1 MLGLTRRRP
10 ADRTA
15 AWTPP
20 RPLRAALRVPLFA
33 KILVANSVIV
43 IAAVSAGA
51 ALAAEFVRA
60 QPERSTLELV
70 GLVAL
75 AGVLVSVGVNAVI
88 IRLALS
94 PLGVLERT
102 AEAVRAGRFEERA
115 PISPLADRGLERLT
129 RTFNAM
135 LDGLE
140 GYRWR
145 LREVAARALRAEEE
159 ERKRIARELHDETAQ
174 SLSALL
180 IRLSMLRREQDPAAR
195 DAGMD
200 EFREQLVATL
210 NGVRRYARGLRPPAL
225 AELGLTPAIE
235 EFVRSLSEAT
245 GLDAHL
251 AAERLD
257 GLLTPEAELVI
268 YRVVQEALSN
278 VVRHARASTA
288 RVTLER
294 RDDAVR
300 ATIED
305 DGIGFDVDD
314 ALRGDGR
321 GLGLFGMRERAT
333 YVGGHVDIES
343 RPGAGTRVRVTVP
356 LAEEETSC
364 PTRSGSCSSMT
375 TPCCAPASRRCSTQ
389 SPTCRSWARPRQA
402 RRGSRRRGS

>member
-10 ADRTA
+10 AERTA
-15 AWTPP
+15 TWTPP
-20 RPLRAALRVPLFA
+20 RFLRAALRVPLFA

-75 AGVLVSVGVNAVI
+75 AGVILSIGVNAVI

-94 PLGVLERT
+94 PLGLLERT
-102 AEAVRAGRFEERA
+102 AEEVRAGRFEARA

-140 GYRWR
+140 ISRAR

-195 DAGMD
+195 EAGMD
-200 EFREQLVATL
+200 ELREQLVATL

-225 AELGLTPAIE
+225 AELGLTPALK

-245 GLDAHL
+245 GLDVHL
-251 AAERLD
+251 VAERMD

-278 VVRHARASTA
+278 VVRHSHASTA

-294 RDDAVR
+294 VADAVQ

-305 DGIGFDVDD
+305 DGIGFDVDE
-314 ALRGDGR
+314 ALRDGGQ
-321 GLGLFGMRERAT
+321 GLGLFGMRERAA

-343 RPGAGTRVRVTVP
+343 RPGAGTRVRITVP
-356 LAEEETSC
+356 LAEEKTS
-364 PTRSGSCSSMT
+364 
-375 TPCCAPASRRCSTQ
+375 
-389 SPTCRSWARPRQA
+389 
-402 RRGSRRRGS
+402 

>member
-1 MLGLTRRRP
+1 MLGITRRQP
-10 ADRTA
+10 AGRTTT
-15 AWTPP
+15 WTPP
-20 RPLRAALRVPLFA
+20 RLLRGPLRVPLFV

-43 IAAVSAGA
+43 IAAVAAGT
-51 ALAAEFVRA
+51 ALTAEFARA
-60 QPERSTLELV
+60 QPGWFTLELI

-75 AGVLVSVGVNAVI
+75 TGVLVSVAVNAVI

-94 PLGVLERT
+94 PLDLLERT
-102 AEAVRAGRFEERA
+102 AEAVRAGDLDARA

-195 DAGMD
+195 EAGMD
-200 EFREQLVATL
+200 ELREQLVATL

-225 AELGLTPAIE
+225 AELGLAPAIE

-245 GLDAHL
+245 GLDAHV
-251 AAERLD
+251 AAERMD

-294 RDDAVR
+294 RDDAVH
-300 ATIED
+300 ATVED

-343 RPGAGTRVRVTVP
+343 RPGAGTRVRITVP
-356 LAEEETSC
+356 LAEEETS
-364 PTRSGSCSSMT
+364 
-375 TPCCAPASRRCSTQ
+375 
-389 SPTCRSWARPRQA
+389 
-402 RRGSRRRGS
+402 